1 MRSGVWGIGD
11 EWLFLPWSSQTDPSF
26 QMRPYA
32 TRHQTVCVHVCACV
46 CTLEASPSVNRTVK
60 CLRTDSRAHRGRVL
74 WEGAAGLV
82 VLEQGEK
89 VVVAVGGEVRGVEVR
104 Q

>member
-1 MRSGVWGIGD
+1 M
-11 EWLFLPWSSQTDPSF
+11 
-26 QMRPYA
+26 
-32 TRHQTVCVHVCACV
+32 
-46 CTLEASPSVNRTVK
+46 K
-60 CLRTDSRAHRGRVL
+60 CLRADSRAHRGRVL